1 MTITPRRHDALAT
14 GHASAVQAVS
24 VPPAATATGTGMAA
38 LSLTP
43 LVPPRAALTD
53 ESATVPKDDALPG
66 TVPTMR
72 RELFDRIREDLMER
86 VNRRDLGALP
96 PSWAGISGTLSQEE
110 AASAVAAL
118 RVIATE
124 VSP

>member
-1 MTITPRRHDALAT
+1 MTITPRQHDALAAAR
-14 GHASAVQAVS
+14 ASAMQAVRERP
-24 VPPAATATGTGMAA
+24 VATANGNGMAA

-53 ESATVPKDDALPG
+53 ESAAVPKDDALPG